1 MRAVCRHLDVP
12 TFDVEF
18 IREYWSDVFVPFLE
32 AYKTGKETPN
42 PDVLCNKTVKF
53 CHFRNHV
60 LDTLQADQAA
70 KQVELDQ
77 TFFLNFGKKGELKD
91 AISALKKEAK
101 EVSKQLEGAAKVEGK
116 AQDAFDKQSEAA
128 AKQADVAAKV
138 VADAVKQSEKIEAD
152 AAKKADKIVSDTQK
166 AAAAAV
172 KEADKAA
179 ATLRRAAAV
188 AAKAEAKLVR

>member
-1 MRAVCRHLDVP
+1 MGRDRLGGGLGVVVHTDDEA
-12 TFDVEF
+12 TAAGE
-18 IREYWSDVFVPFLE
+18 SDALVAE
-32 AYKTGKETPN
+32 AKRGLTEASR
-42 PDVLCNKTVKF
+42 VKAGYST
-53 CHFRNHV
+53 R

-91 AISALKKEAK
+91 AINALKKEAK

-152 AAKKADKIVSDTQK
+152 AAKKADKIVSDAQK